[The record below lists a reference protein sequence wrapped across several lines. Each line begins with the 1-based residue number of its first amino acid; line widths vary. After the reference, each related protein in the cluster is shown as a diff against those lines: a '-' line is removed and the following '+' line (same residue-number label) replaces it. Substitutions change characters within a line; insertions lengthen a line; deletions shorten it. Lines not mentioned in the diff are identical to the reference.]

1 MELIYPFILII
12 GIPIIIFLAVSN
24 LKSKDLYENGKKIA
38 NTKYIKELPYYKN
51 IFKKYKILTYII
63 QGICLM
69 AIIMSLILLSRPAK
83 IDTKGNPMYARDIFL
98 CMDVSQSVDELNIEL
113 VGNLKKTVNS
123 LKGERFGISI
133 FNTSSVLICPL
144 TDDYKYVINELDKIY
159 NSLDINIKGDSS
171 LENWGISEYI
181 VSGTIEGA
189 DERGSSLIGEGLASC
204 VYNFSNL
211 EEQRSRVIIFS
222 TDNDLAGES
231 LITLQNAAKLCKEKN
246 IIVFGIAPDTI
257 NEEDENELK
266 KAVESTGGKYYTMSS
281 RNQVKSIVESI
292 ENTSKN
298 LIEGQVETR
307 KIDQPQIPFCIL
319 LISIIVLFI
328 LDKKVN
334 L

>member
-12 GIPIIIFLAVSN
+12 GIPVIIFLAVTN
-24 LKSKDLYENGKKIA
+24 LKKNDLYENGKKIA
-38 NTKYIKELPYYKN
+38 NTQYIKELPYYKD
-51 IFKKYKILTYII
+51 ILKKYKILTYVV
-63 QGICLM
+63 QGVCLLS
-69 AIIMSLILLSRPAK
+69 IIMSLILLSRPAK
-83 IDTKGNPMYARDIFL
+83 IDTKGNPNYARDIFL

-113 VGNLKKTVNS
+113 VDNLKKTVDS

-133 FNTSSVLICPL
+133 FNTSSVLISPL
-144 TDDYKYVINELDKIY
+144 TDDYKYVLNELDKMY
-159 NSLDINIKGDSS
+159 DSFDINIQGNSN

-181 VSGTIEGA
+181 VSGTLEGA
-189 DERGSSLIGEGLASC
+189 EERGSSLIGEGLASC

-211 EEQRSRVIIFS
+211 EEERSRIIIFS
-222 TDNDLAGES
+222 TDNDLAGNQ
-231 LITLQNAAKLCKEKN
+231 LITLQDAANLCKEKN

-257 NEEDENELK
+257 IEEDEIDLK

-281 RNQVKSIVESI
+281 KNQVKDIVQNIES
-292 ENTSKN
+292 TSKN

-307 KIDQPQIPFCIL
+307 KIDQPQIPFIIL
-319 LISIIVLFI
+319 VFSIIALFI

>member
-38 NTKYIKELPYYKN
+38 NTRYIKELPYYKN
-51 IFKKYKILTYII
+51 ILKKYKILTYII
-63 QGICLM
+63 QGICLLS
-69 AIIMSLILLSRPAK
+69 IIMSLILLSRPAK
-83 IDTKGNPMYARDIFL
+83 IDTKENPKYARDIFL

-113 VGNLKKTVNS
+113 VDNLKKTVNS
-123 LKGERFGISI
+123 LKGEQFGISI
-133 FNTSSVLICPL
+133 FNSSSVLISPL
-144 TDDYKYVINELDKIY
+144 TDDYKYVINELDKMY
-159 NSLDINIKGDSS
+159 DSFDINIKGDSS
-171 LENWGISEYI
+171 LEKWGISEYI
-181 VSGTIEGA
+181 VSGTLEGA
-189 DERGSSLIGEGLASC
+189 DERGSSLIGDGLASC

-211 EEQRSRVIIFS
+211 EEERSRIIIFS
-222 TDNDLAGES
+222 TDNELAGTP
-231 LITLQNAAKLCKEKN
+231 LITLQNAANLCKEKK

-257 NEEDENELK
+257 KDEDEITLK
-266 KAVESTGGKYYTMSS
+266 KAIETTGGKYYTMSS
-281 RNQVKSIVESI
+281 KNQVKSIVENI

-319 LISIIVLFI
+319 VISIIVLFI